1 MRRTARSRG
10 DNVDAVSL
18 GEAGHELSYD
28 FDDGVDFGVGDELER
43 AYRFQGHVSF
53 QVKRRLGEQVAEHA
67 AVGQCG
73 GEGSRAHVRVAGAP
87 CRGYPESPAG
97 KKTNSQS

>member
-43 AYRFQGHVSF
+43 AYRFQGHFVP
-53 QVKRRLGEQVAEHA
+53 G
-67 AVGQCG
+67 
-73 GEGSRAHVRVAGAP
+73 
-87 CRGYPESPAG
+87 
-97 KKTNSQS
+97 